1 MYTRAPTYRNDI
13 CHCSTGIGFISSSS
27 NGFSITISKCLHF
40 ETYLPYPSDGS
51 DAHLQIQKNTKN
63 KKQKQKKAGALFS
76 NVNAEGKGGRIWLP
90 LQKSN
95 TSKIAFNPDLI
106 LEVEIW

>member
-1 MYTRAPTYRNDI
+1 MVVMHTYRY
-13 CHCSTGIGFISSSS
+13 
-27 NGFSITISKCLHF
+27 KR
-40 ETYLPYPSDGS
+40 
-51 DAHLQIQKNTKN
+51 IQRIKN
-63 KKQKQKKAGALFS
+63 KKKQKAGALFS

>member
-1 MYTRAPTYRNDI
+1 MVVMHTYRYKRI
-13 CHCSTGIGFISSSS
+13 LRII
-27 NGFSITISKCLHF
+27 IIK
-40 ETYLPYPSDGS
+40 
-51 DAHLQIQKNTKN
+51 
-63 KKQKQKKAGALFS
+63 KKAGALFS

-95 TSKIAFNPDLI
+95 TSRIYLNPDLI